1 MLRMASLTDRIR
13 AVRIEIY
20 GEDGIEDLAE
30 ILRIPPQTWRNYE
43 RGVTMPAVVMLKF
56 LAVTGTDPHWMLTG
70 DGDRLTIRWS
80 PDLSSDERYR

>member
-1 MLRMASLTDRIR
+1 MLRTASLTDRIR

-30 ILRIPPQTWRNYE
+30 CHIPPQTWRNYE
-43 RGVTMPAVVMLKF
+43 RGVTIPAVVMLK
-56 LAVTGTDPHWMLTG
+56 LLSVTGTDPHWMLTG
-70 DGDRLTIRWS
+70 EGDRITNRWS